1 MMTRAEYIESL
12 RRLNLKVYFMGELI
26 EKLNAMGERVI
37 FLGDGV
43 PVYEKQIA
51 EKA

>member
-26 EKLNAMGERVI
+26 EN
-37 FLGDGV
+37 
-43 PVYEKQIA
+43 PVDDSSFYEFCSQNL
-51 EKA
+51 

>member
-26 EKLNAMGERVI
+26 ENIRI
-37 FLGDGV
+37 
-43 PVYEKQIA
+43 
-51 EKA
+51 